1 MPKPKFIKEVLLKC
15 LRLSYHQRIKD
26 SVPEGF
32 GDFVPEKPAVKFKF
46 SGEAGTEENTAGV
59 NLSAKLT
66 TAIKSK
72 CTQEEIQNILK
83 EVSDEEQDQQFNQL
97 KVSYFAV

>member
-1 MPKPKFIKEVLLKC
+1 MTQNIFLPSF
-15 LRLSYHQRIKD
+15 
-26 SVPEGF
+26 F
-32 GDFVPEKPAVKFKF
+32 A
-46 SGEAGTEENTAGV
+46 EENAGC
-59 NLSAKLT
+59 NLSAKLS

-97 KVSYFAV
+97 KVSPESLVLIREQHCKYDERFGE